1 MFQLE
6 KRALRSAA
14 PEIWLCRRTGMSLAK
29 LHMDVPPF
37 RRGESLTQEIRGC
50 FHGASSTLLLYYSWL
65 QQQLYH

>member
-6 KRALRSAA
+6 KGALRSAA

-50 FHGASSTLLLYYSWL
+50 FH
-65 QQQLYH
+65 